1 MRLTL
6 LIIALACTQ
15 AYTPKWLSNIYR
27 DDSTVLPIEFDDSY
41 HNLGYQHFVYSSN
54 ADAVKY
60 MNIHSKDAGGA
71 FYSLNKFSG
80 ESPYE
85 FSNRLMLT
93 PNTTLHSQIPLAKD
107 LPTDDLPESF
117 DWREKGAVTPVKNQE
132 QCGSCWAFSTTGD
145 IEGSWFLSGNQL
157 TSLSE
162 QDLVDCDHN
171 GDQGC
176 NGGLPSQAMQY
187 VINAGGIESE
197 KAYPYYASDQ
207 QCKYNSK
214 VPTKKVAATIS
225 SYERV
230 SQDEDQMAA
239 YLVKNGPLSIGINAQ
254 WMQFYNSGISNPKVC
269 NPAGLDHGVLIV
281 GYGVENSTKF
291 WIIKNSWGEDWGEQ
305 GYYRIVR
312 GVGKCGLNRM
322 VVHSVV

>member
-1 MRLTL
+1 M
-6 LIIALACTQ
+6 
-15 AYTPKWLSNIYR
+15 
-27 DDSTVLPIEFDDSY
+27 
-41 HNLGYQHFVYSSN
+41 
-54 ADAVKY
+54 
-60 MNIHSKDAGGA
+60 
-71 FYSLNKFSG
+71 
-80 ESPYE
+80 
-85 FSNRLMLT
+85 
-93 PNTTLHSQIPLAKD
+93 
-107 LPTDDLPESF
+107 
-117 DWREKGAVTPVKNQE
+117 
-132 QCGSCWAFSTTGD
+132 
-145 IEGSWFLSGNQL
+145 